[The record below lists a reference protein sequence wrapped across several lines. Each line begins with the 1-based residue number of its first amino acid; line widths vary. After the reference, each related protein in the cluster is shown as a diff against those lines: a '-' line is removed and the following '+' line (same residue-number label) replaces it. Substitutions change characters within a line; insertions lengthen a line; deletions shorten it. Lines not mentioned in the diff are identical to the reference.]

1 MSWWWARSLGGEKAC
16 KKLVYLQNI
25 SAYIAKEVAENGA
38 TSYQSVA
45 LIVGVTG
52 IVGSSLAEI
61 LPLPDTP
68 GGPWKVYGLARRPRP
83 AWNEN
88 HPIHYIQCDVS
99 NKDETIAKLS
109 PLTDITHIFYVSW
122 MGTEECKVNAVM
134 FQNILDAAIPNA
146 PNLKHIC
153 LQTGIKHYFG
163 LFETD
168 TKSEPHDSPFTE
180 DLPRLNQP
188 NFYHNLEDIL
198 YEETSKSGLTWSVHR
213 PALIFGVSPCSMMN
227 IVSTLSVYATICKH
241 EKTPLVYPGTKA
253 SWNCYADAVDA
264 DLIAEHQIWT
274 AVEPNAKNQVF
285 NCNNGDVFK
294 WKHIWKTLA
303 EQFGLEMVGYEE
315 GKEQLSLQE
324 MMKDKGP
331 VWDEIVKENKLVPTK
346 LENIAAFWF
355 ADIAFMSENLLSS
368 MNKNKE
374 HGFVGFRNSQKSF
387 VSCIDKM
394 KDYKIIP

>member
-1 MSWWWARSLGGEKAC
+1 MSWWWTRSLNCGEKRDE
-16 KKLVYLQNI
+16 Q
-25 SAYIAKEVAENGA
+25 NGA
-38 TSYQSVA
+38 AGSSQSVG

-61 LPLPDTP
+61 LPLPGTP
-68 GGPWKVYGLARRPRP
+68 GGPWKVYGVARRPCP
-83 AWNEN
+83 SWLSN
-88 HPIHYIQCDVS
+88 HPIEYIQCDVS
-99 NKDETIAKLS
+99 DAGDTIAKLS

-122 MGTEECKVNAVM
+122 IGSEDCQINATMLQNIFNAVT
-134 FQNILDAAIPNA
+134 PNA

-168 TKSEPHDSPFTE
+168 TKTEPHDSPFTE

-198 YEETSKSGLTWSVHR
+198 YEETAKKGLTWSVHR
-213 PALIFGVSPCSMMN
+213 PALVFGFSPCSLMN
-227 IVSTLSVYATICKH
+227 ILGTLSVYAVICKH
-241 EKTPLVYPGTKA
+241 DNKPLVYPGTEA

-264 DLIAEHQIWT
+264 ELIAEHQIWA
-274 AVEPNAKNQVF
+274 AVDPMAKNGAF

-294 WKHIWKTLA
+294 WKHMWKALA
-303 EQFGLEMVGYEE
+303 EKFELEMVGYEE
-315 GKEQLSLQE
+315 GKEQVSMEE

-331 VWDEIVKENKLVPTK
+331 VWDEIVRENQLVPTK
-346 LENIAAFWF
+346 LEEVGAWWF
-355 ADIAFMSENLLSS
+355 ADIAFASQNLLSS

-374 HGFVGFRNSQKSF
+374 HGFVGFRNSIKSF
-387 VSCIDKM
+387 TSCIDKM
-394 KDYKIIP
+394 KAYRIIP